1 MDALRGQV
9 QAVVD
14 ELNAVK
20 SEIIQIKTAHANMH
34 QASVESNTTS
44 AARYAEQVARVTDL
58 EKKMDKV
65 ADEVG
70 RPGGSSK
77 RSLIEPKQVE
87 VEKFT
92 GSIADS
98 RSKFLEW
105 GESERPCTV
114 VR

>member
-20 SEIIQIKTAHANMH
+20 SEIIQIKAAHANMH

-44 AARYAEQVARVTDL
+44 AARYADQVARVNDL

-70 RPGGSSK
+70 RPGGRRKGRSSNQNK
-77 RSLIEPKQVE
+77 SRWKSLLVP
-87 VEKFT
+87 
-92 GSIADS
+92 S
-98 RSKFLEW
+98 RTAGLNSSS
-105 GESERPCTV
+105 GERE
-114 VR
+114 